1 LKEAPLFAQALNL
14 SQWLLTN
21 LAGPSPLT
29 PRIHAHALDLLE
41 RIVLALK
48 GFDRDDQIDQAD
60 RAATLLRVHLRLAL
74 ELGQLDDQRYLFLA
88 GELDGIG
95 RQIGGWQRRQS
106 SSTIPARHR

>member
-1 LKEAPLFAQALNL
+1 MKEAPLFAQALSL

-21 LAGPSPLT
+21 LAAPSPLT
-29 PRIHAHALDLLE
+29 SRIHAHALDLLE
-41 RIVLALK
+41 RVLALK
-48 GFDRDDQIDQAD
+48 GFDRDEQIDQAD
-60 RAATLLRVHLRLAL
+60 RSAALLRVHLRLAL

-95 RQIGGWQRRQS
+95 RQLGGWQRRQS